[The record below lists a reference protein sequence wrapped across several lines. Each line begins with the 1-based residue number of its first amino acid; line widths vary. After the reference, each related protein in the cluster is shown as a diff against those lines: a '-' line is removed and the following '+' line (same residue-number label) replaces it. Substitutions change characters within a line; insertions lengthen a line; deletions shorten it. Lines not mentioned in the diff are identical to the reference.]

1 MAISNILNGESGSDV
16 RTSLNEAIDFINA
29 LGSPTTVG
37 VNFLTLS
44 NPSAIAFV
52 RINADNSI
60 SSLSAS
66 DFKTALSLNNVENV
80 AISTWT
86 GSANITTLGTIAS
99 GTWNGTAIAVA
110 NGGTGATDASTART
124 NLGLAIGTNVQAY
137 SSTLAAVAGGTYTGA
152 TSITTL
158 GTIATGV
165 WNGTAI
171 AVANGGTGA
180 TTAATA
186 RTNLGLAIGSDVQA
200 YNSSLAAIA
209 AGTWTGASS
218 ITTVGTLSSL
228 TSSGAITSAQSSLG
242 TSLTNGF
249 VSSNSTAA
257 ANGAQQMSPVFRFK
271 GFGYAST
278 GGTSQAVEVANYL
291 LPVQGTSSPSFQH
304 IWSYAIS
311 GGSNTPWMCL
321 TNSNTTFGARLTLG
335 GVEGGNNTG
344 IITGGAG
351 GVFMGRGDQAAN
363 QTFTGYSGAYLF
375 TLSSDTR
382 LGWSSSAAGSATDIR
397 AQDTWMARKSTG
409 TIGFGTATA
418 TPVNYTLCGND
429 GSGSNITGGTLTFAA
444 GNGTGTGGSGPIN
457 LQTAATG
464 SSGSTANTLR
474 TVLQVKADGSLDSPT
489 MTVEAAVATASTN
502 KLTFYVNGTRYKLLA
517 IQE

>member
-1 MAISNILNGESGSDV
+1 MAISNISNGESGADT
-16 RTSLNEAIDFINA
+16 RASLNEAIDFINA
-29 LGSPTTVG
+29 PGAPTTVG

-44 NPSAIAFV
+44 NPSAITFI
-52 RINADNSI
+52 RINANNSI
-60 SSLSAS
+60 SALSAS

-80 AISTWT
+80 AISTWA

-99 GTWNGTAIAVA
+99 GVWNGTAIAVA
-110 NGGTGATDASTART
+110 NGGTGATDASTARA
-124 NLGLAIGTNVQAY
+124 NLGLAIGTN
-137 SSTLAAVAGGTYTGA
+137 
-152 TSITTL
+152 
-158 GTIATGV
+158 
-165 WNGTAI
+165 
-171 AVANGGTGA
+171 
-180 TTAATA
+180 
-186 RTNLGLAIGSDVQA
+186 VQA

-249 VSSNSTAA
+249 VASNSTAA
-257 ANGAQQMSPVFRFK
+257 AAGAQQMSPVFRFK

-291 LPVQGTSSPSFQH
+291 LPVQGTSAPSFQH
-304 IWSYAIS
+304 IWSYATN

-321 TNSNTTFGARLTLG
+321 TNSNTSFGARLTLG
-335 GVEGGNNTG
+335 GVEGGSATG

-351 GVFMGRGDQAAN
+351 GLFFGRGDAAYN
-363 QTFTGYSGAYLF
+363 QLFVGYIAAPIVALA
-375 TLSSDTR
+375 SDGR
-382 LGWSSSAAGSATDIR
+382 LGWSAVVSGNNNDIR
-397 AQDTWMARKSTG
+397 SQDTWMARKSAG

-418 TPVNYTLCGND
+418 APVNYTLCGND